1 MVVKEASGAGRG
13 GTGAWSRSALF
24 LQVFGVVVLVLLG
37 AVLVTYIATLP
48 GMRRRFDLTAMGSNT
63 LDSTLTELVVKLP
76 EPVLVEVFF
85 RPFDYPLT
93 RVGAEAQG
101 RMSQLLHVARNQFPD
116 KVKVREHDLSDVRK
130 VSVRMKEL
138 DLEEDN
144 VVVVTRGKQKVVLRL
159 LRDIARVDPGN
170 PLVESEPTLEAFRG
184 EEALGVALLRVS
196 IDETPRVVFTVGHG
210 ERDLFDLE
218 KPGSAGKLHSA
229 LVADGL
235 RADRWDSSADPL
247 VPADARVIAIL
258 DPQQPFSG
266 PELDAIERFV
276 EDGGRLLVTTT
287 GNAALFGQ
295 PGSPE
300 ALMGRLGIGA
310 RNGYVA
316 QPIPDGFGGWRM
328 GLEQCGTIVVA
339 GAGLDRRHP
348 VTESLWRAEERVGLP
363 NARALAPEGERPQ
376 NSVLVDLLRSPDISW
391 RDLPQAAGRG
401 DWRFDQRS
409 EEAGP
414 FALALA
420 LAFPPADSRSDFEG
434 ERRAARVIALGA
446 PDVFSNEILGRNR
459 DFVMNVFNWLAQ
471 RDYRLVIRPREVE
484 RRTLDLAN
492 TSALTTLN
500 VLAFGVLPGL
510 CAVLGVVVAFARRR

>member
-1 MVVKEASGAGRG
+1 MVVKPGDSVGRG
-13 GTGAWSRSALF
+13 GTGAWSRSALS
-24 LQVFGVVVLVLLG
+24 LQVFGVIALVLLG
-37 AVLVTYIATLP
+37 AVLVTYLGTLP
-48 GMRRRFDLTAMGSNT
+48 GLRKRFDLTAMGSNT
-63 LDSTLTELVVKLP
+63 LDETLADLVEKLP

-85 RPFDYPLT
+85 RPFDAPLT

-116 KVKVREHDLSDVRK
+116 KVKVREHDLSDVAK
-130 VSVRMKEL
+130 VSVLMKEL

-196 IDETPRVVFTVGHG
+196 IEETPRIVFTVGHG

-218 KPGSAGKLHSA
+218 KPGSVGRLHSA

-235 RADRWDSSADPL
+235 RADRWDSSTDPQ

-258 DPQQPFSG
+258 DPQQPFTG
-266 PELDAIERFV
+266 AELDAIERFV
-276 EDGGRLLVTTT
+276 EQGGRLLVTTT
-287 GNAALFGQ
+287 GNASLFGQ
-295 PGSPE
+295 SGSPE
-300 ALMGRLGIGA
+300 SLLARLGIGA
-310 RNGYVA
+310 RAGYVA

-363 NARALAPEGERPQ
+363 NAHALVPEGQRPD
-376 NSVLVDLLRSPDISW
+376 NAVLVDLLRSPDISW
-391 RDLPQAAGRG
+391 RDLPQSGGRG
-401 DWRFDQRS
+401 DWRFDQRG

-414 FALALA
+414 FALAMA
-420 LAFPPADSRSDFEG
+420 LSFPPADGRGEAEG

-459 DFVMNVFNWLAQ
+459 DFVMNTFNWLAQ

-484 RRTLDLAN
+484 RRVLDLTN
-492 TSALTTLN
+492 TSALTVLN

-510 CAVLGVVVAFARRR
+510 CAVLGIVVAVARRR

>member
-1 MVVKEASGAGRG
+1 MVVKPEGGAGRG
-13 GTGAWSRSALF
+13 GTGAWSRSALS
-24 LQVFGVVVLVLLG
+24 LQVFGVVALVLAG

-48 GMRRRFDLTAMGSNT
+48 GLRRRFDLTAMGSNT
-63 LDSTLTELVVKLP
+63 LDATLAGLVEKLP

-116 KVKVREHDLSDVRK
+116 RVKVREHDLSDVAK

-159 LRDIARVDPGN
+159 LRDIARIDPGN

-196 IDETPRVVFTVGHG
+196 IDETPRIVFTVGHG
-210 ERDLFDLE
+210 ERDLFDLD
-218 KPGSAGKLHSA
+218 KPGSLGKLHSA

-235 RADRWDSSADPL
+235 RADRWDSTADPR
-247 VPADARVIAIL
+247 VPEDARVIAVI
-258 DPQQPFSG
+258 DPQQPFASE
-266 PELDAIERFV
+266 ELAAIDEFV
-276 EDGGRLLVTTT
+276 ARGGRLLVTTT
-287 GNAALFGQ
+287 GNGALFGQ
-295 PGSPE
+295 TGSPE
-300 ALMGRLGIGA
+300 SLMGKLGIGA
-310 RNGYVA
+310 RAGFVA

-339 GAGLDRRHP
+339 GSGLDRRHP

-363 NARALAPEGERPQ
+363 NARALAPEGQRAE
-376 NSVLVDLLRSPDISW
+376 NAVLVDLLRSPDISW
-391 RDLPQAAGRG
+391 RDLPQSGGRG
-401 DWRFDQRS
+401 DWRFDQRG

-414 FALALA
+414 FALAMA
-420 LAFPPADSRSDFEG
+420 LAFPPAGDRGESDG
-434 ERRAARVIALGA
+434 ERRAARVVAIGA
-446 PDVFSNEILGRNR
+446 PDVFSNDILSRNR

-484 RRTLDLAN
+484 RRVLDLAN
-492 TSALTTLN
+492 TRALTTLN

-510 CAVLGVVVAFARRR
+510 CAVLGIVVALARRR

>member
-1 MVVKEASGAGRG
+1 MVVKQASGAGRG

-24 LQVFGVVVLVLLG
+24 LQVFGVVALALLG
-37 AVLVTYIATLP
+37 AMLVTYLGTLP
-48 GMRRRFDLTAMGSNT
+48 GLRKRFDLTAVGSNT
-63 LDSTLTELVVKLP
+63 LDDTLAELVEKLP

-101 RMSQLLHVARNQFPD
+101 RMSQLLHVARNQFPE
-116 KVKVREHDLSDVRK
+116 KVRVREHDLADVAK

-138 DLEEDN
+138 GLEEDN
-144 VVVVTRGKQKVVLRL
+144 VVVVTRGRQKVVLRL

-196 IDETPRVVFTVGHG
+196 IEETPRIVFTVGHG

-218 KPGSAGKLHSA
+218 KPGSIGRLHSA

-235 RADRWDSSADPL
+235 RADRWDSSADPVL
-247 VPADARVIAIL
+247 PADVRVIAII

-266 PELDAIERFV
+266 AELELIERFV
-276 EDGGRLLVTTT
+276 EDGGRLLITTT
-287 GNAALFGQ
+287 GNASLFGQ
-295 PGSPE
+295 TGSPE
-300 ALMGRLGIGA
+300 ALLARLGIGA
-310 RNGYVA
+310 RAGFVA

-363 NARALAPEGERPQ
+363 NARALVPDGTRPQ
-376 NSVLVDLLRSPDISW
+376 NSVLVDLLRSPELSW
-391 RDLPQAAGRG
+391 RDLPLSGGRG
-401 DWRFDQRS
+401 DWRFDQRG
-409 EEAGP
+409 EESGP
-414 FALALA
+414 FAVAMA
-420 LAFPPADSRSDFEG
+420 LAFPPEGSPPAAEG

-446 PDVFSNEILGRNR
+446 PDVFSNDVLGRNR

-484 RRTLDLAN
+484 RRVLDLDN
-492 TSALTTLN
+492 SHALTLLN
-500 VLAFGVLPGL
+500 VLAFGVLPGV
-510 CAVLGVVVAFARRR
+510 CAILGVVVAVARRR